1 MFKKAF
7 KVSSHNAISGK
18 DKKKLAANLK
28 KLYDEES
35 VSLLIEKG
43 DPTINCDKLSGS
55 KMLIYTIDSI
65 PLFVDSTGKG
75 ALFPSC
81 NSSLICVL

>member
-18 DKKKLAANLK
+18 DKKKLVTDLK
-28 KLYDEES
+28 KLYDDES
-35 VSLLIEKG
+35 VSVLLETG
-43 DPTINCDKLSGS
+43 DPAIVSDKVSGS
-55 KMLIYTIDSI
+55 KMVVYSLDGI

-81 NSSLICVL
+81 NVIY